1 MIYRFFHFF
10 FNLLFRTFFGYR
22 ISGKNHLPSRGPFII
37 CANHTSWF
45 DPPLTGCIVPAK
57 NRVHFMAKEE
67 LFHILFLGWI
77 IKKMGAFPVRR
88 NTADRKAIR
97 QALQILEAGG
107 VVGLFPEGTRIKT
120 GALGKPMQ
128 GAGLI
133 AVKSQKPVVPVA
145 IKWPPGLF
153 KRIQVAIGEPV
164 VFQGK
169 RKGSLEEVSG
179 QIMEEIRKQWVSLT
193 P

>member
-10 FNLLFRTFFGYR
+10 FNLLFRLFFGYR
-22 ISGKNHLPSRGPFII
+22 ISGNHHLPNRGPFII

-45 DPPLTGCIVPAK
+45 DPPLTGCIIPAK
-57 NRVHFMAKEE
+57 HRVHFMAKEE
-67 LFHILFLGWI
+67 LFQIIVLGWM

-97 QALQILEAGG
+97 QAMKILESGG

-120 GALGKPMQ
+120 GELGKPMQ
-128 GAGLI
+128 GAALI
-133 AVKSQKPVVPVA
+133 AVKSQKPVVPMA
-145 IKWPPGLF
+145 IKWPSGLF

-164 VFQGK
+164 IFKGSG
-169 RKGSLEEVSG
+169 KGSLDQVST
-179 QIMEEIRKQWVSLT
+179 QIMDEIRKQWVSLT